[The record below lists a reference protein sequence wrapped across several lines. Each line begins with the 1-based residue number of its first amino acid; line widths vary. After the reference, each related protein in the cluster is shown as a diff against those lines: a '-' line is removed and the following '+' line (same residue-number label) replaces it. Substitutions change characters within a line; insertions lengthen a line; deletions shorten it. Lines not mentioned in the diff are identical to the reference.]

1 MITGHLWGG
10 GSVKGEY
17 LTVFEPRQQM
27 RGDDFEIF
35 HHLDAQSC
43 NVRPHMHD
51 FYELYCPLSEGMRY
65 IVEGKIYALEPG
77 QLLLIGPGETH
88 RPDIE
93 DGAEPFE
100 RIVLW
105 MNAEFVGSLTG
116 TLPLLKRTLLS
127 GLKGRNLIS
136 PDVETYEI
144 LRGLMLSLLREKRLD
159 APDSPVLC
167 RLVATQLLIHL
178 SRYLARTPGPASLR
192 TGHRDAEVMR
202 VYDYIRAHLS
212 DDLSVAGLAELFFMD
227 KNTLTRQ
234 FKRLV
239 GMTPGECIRKLR
251 LQAAHAM
258 ISGGVSMQVA
268 CTECGFSDYSAF
280 YRAFRQ
286 VYGLSPSAYAAKARG
301 KS

>member
-1 MITGHLWGG
+1 MM
-10 GSVKGEY
+10 GEY
-17 LTVFEPRQQM
+17 LTDFDPRQQM

-35 HHLDAQSC
+35 HHRDAHSG
-43 NVRPHMHD
+43 NVQPHSHD

-65 IVEGKIYALEPG
+65 RVEGKIYALSPG
-77 QLLLIGPGETH
+77 RLLLIAPGESH
-88 RPDIE
+88 RPDVE
-93 DGAEPFE
+93 EGEEPFE

-105 MNAEFVGSLTG
+105 LNAGFINSLTD
-116 TLPLLKRTLLS
+116 TLPLLKRTLLN
-127 GLKGRNLIS
+127 GLKGRNMIS
-136 PDVETYEI
+136 PDVETFEI
-144 LRGLMLSLLREKRLD
+144 LQGLMLSLLREKRLD

-167 RLVATQLLIHL
+167 RLVVTQLLIHL
-178 SRYLARTPGPASLR
+178 SRCLARSPGSAALR

-202 VYDYIRAHLS
+202 VYEYIRAHLS

-258 ISGGVSMQVA
+258 IAGGASMQDA
-268 CTECGFSDYSAF
+268 CAECGFSDYSAF

-286 VYGLSPSAYAAKARG
+286 VYGLGPSAYAVKARG
-301 KS
+301 KG

>member
-1 MITGHLWGG
+1 M
-10 GSVKGEY
+10 KGEY
-17 LTVFEPRQQM
+17 LTAFEPRQQM

-35 HHLDAQSC
+35 HHRDTHSC
-43 NVRPHMHD
+43 NIEPHSHD

-65 IVEGKIYALEPG
+65 VVEGKLYQLAPG
-77 QLLLIGPGETH
+77 RLLLIAPGESH

-105 MNAEFVGSLTG
+105 LNADFVSALTD
-116 TLPLLKRTLLS
+116 TLPLLRRTLLN

-136 PDVETYEI
+136 PDVETFEI
-144 LRGLMLSLLREKRLD
+144 LQGLMLSLLREKRLD

-167 RLVATQLLIHL
+167 QLVVTQLLVHL
-178 SRYLARTPGPASLR
+178 SRCLARLPGTSAMR
-192 TGHRDAEVMR
+192 AGHRDAEVMR
-202 VYDYIRAHLS
+202 VYEYIRAHLS

-251 LQAAHAM
+251 LQAAHTM
-258 ISGGVSMQVA
+258 IAGGASMQVA
-268 CTECGFSDYSAF
+268 CAECGFTDYSAF

-286 VYGLSPSAYAAKARG
+286 VYGLGPSAYAAKSRG
-301 KS
+301 KTQ